1 MATMT
6 LEQLHED
13 MIEIKKDLQYI
24 KETIDENL
32 QITEDVKQDIQE
44 SRTRNKQEF
53 ISQEEMKNEFG

>member
-1 MATMT
+1 MT